1 MHEQTDGFSEC
12 QLEQLELGS
21 DITRREAAKRLQAGI
36 LFLFTFR
43 RGVEG
48 QSAADK
54 DSLLSSRLHVG
65 EDGSIT
71 VLTGKVECGQGIR
84 TTLTQAAAEE
94 LHIAPARVR
103 LIMGDTALVPDDGG
117 TWGSLT
123 TPQTMP
129 VIRQACASLREY
141 FCRYAAQQWGMD
153 ASEIHISNGSIR
165 HADGRT
171 LRYQDLI
178 RNKALSTPTGSSAQ
192 LTAPPKWTVCGTPLP
207 AVNGP
212 AIVRGALKYSSDLQP
227 DAMLHGQVVR
237 PPNYRCRLL
246 SYDASTAAKLPG
258 VKIVHQGDFLGVIAP
273 TKQAAATAARAIE
286 VRWSSEQLGDP
297 DTLFSDLK
305 RNAKPPD
312 AKTGGRYPA
321 LIEAGSV
328 EQSLSRSGH
337 RHKASYQ
344 IWYIAH
350 VPLEARTAVAEWRGD
365 ELTVHCGTQAPFPVR
380 DEIAKAFQLS
390 PERVRIVV
398 SDTGAGYGGKH
409 NSECE
414 LEAARLARNAG
425 KPVRLAWSR
434 EDEFERSY
442 CRPAALMEVETGFD
456 SEGKLQAWDFHNY
469 NGGAASLTPPYRIA
483 NLRSAYHASIS
494 PLPQG
499 SYRSLAAVGNAFARE
514 SHMDE
519 IAAAMKLDPLELRL
533 RNLEDPRMRTVI
545 ERAAERFGWG
555 RAHSGNGVGYG
566 LACNLEKGGHLALL
580 TELEV
585 DGAQVRLRRMVA
597 AFDAG
602 AIVNPD
608 ILSNQVEGAIVQGI
622 GGALFEQLKFDSNRI
637 TNGKLSEY
645 RVPRFTDVPEID
657 VILIDRRDVPS
668 AGAGESPITT
678 TAPSIASA
686 IYAASGKRIRQLPM
700 LPALES

>member
-1 MHEQTDGFSEC
+1 MPEEAGGGYEH
-12 QLEQLELGS
+12 QLQRLEFGD

-36 LFLFTFR
+36 LFLFTVR
-43 RGVEG
+43 IGEG
-48 QSAADK
+48 QETTNPMP
-54 DSLLSSRLHVG
+54 LLSSRLHVG
-65 EDGSIT
+65 EDGAIT
-71 VLTGKVECGQGIR
+71 VLTGKIECGQGIR

-103 LIMGDTALVPDDGG
+103 LIIGDTALVPDDGG

-123 TPQTMP
+123 TPQTVP

-141 FCRYAAQQWGMD
+141 LCRYAAQQWKMD
-153 ASEIHISNGSIR
+153 AGEIHVSNGRIR
-165 HADGRT
+165 HTDGRT
-171 LRYQDLI
+171 LSYRNLI
-178 RNKALSTPTGSSAQ
+178 DNKAFGAASIAGARLMPASEWA
-192 LTAPPKWTVCGTPLP
+192 VCGTPMP
-207 AVNGP
+207 AVHGP
-212 AIVRGALKYSSDLQP
+212 AIVRGALKYSSDLQF
-227 DAMLHGQVVR
+227 DGMLHGYVIR

-246 SYDASTAAKLPG
+246 SYDASKAARIPG
-258 VKIVHQGDFLGVIAP
+258 VKIVRQDDFLGVVAP
-273 TKQAAATAARAIE
+273 NEQAAAAAAHTIE
-286 VRWSSEQLGDP
+286 AHWSNEQLGNP

-305 RNAKPPD
+305 RNSKPPD
-312 AKTGGRYPA
+312 AKAGGRYPA

-328 EQSLSRSGH
+328 DQGISRAAH

-350 VPLEARTAVAEWRGD
+350 VPLEARAAIAEWRGD
-365 ELTVHCGTQAPFPVR
+365 WLTVHCGTQAPFPVR
-380 DEIAKAFQLS
+380 DEIAKAFQLP
-390 PERVRIVV
+390 PEHVRVVV
-398 SDTGAGYGGKH
+398 SDTGSGYGGKH

-442 CRPAALMEVETGFD
+442 CRPAALMEVESGFD
-456 SEGKLQAWDFHNY
+456 SEGKVHAWDFHNY
-469 NGGAASLTPPYRIA
+469 NGGAASLTPPYRIGNVRA
-483 NLRSAYHASIS
+483 AYHASIS
-494 PLPQG
+494 PLRQG
-499 SYRSLAAVGNAFARE
+499 SYRSLAAVGNTFARE

-519 IAAAMKLDPLELRL
+519 IAAELKLDPLEFRL
-533 RNLEDPRMRTVI
+533 RNIEERRLRTVL

-555 RAHSGNGVGYG
+555 RVRSGNGVGYG

-580 TELEV
+580 TELEM

-602 AIVNPD
+602 AILNPD

-637 TNGKLSEY
+637 TNGRLSEY
-645 RVPRFTDVPEID
+645 RVPRFTDTPEID
-657 VILIDRRDVPS
+657 VILVDRRDMPS
-668 AGAGESPITT
+668 AGAGESPITA

-700 LPALES
+700 LPAFEN